1 MTWNISESISGAIV
15 RPKSGPGPLERAAH
29 QVDTKMSVGRGT
41 NALRIISIAED
52 FMNAGYLSPRM
63 SRYPRPCSAL
73 TWCRC
78 QWQH

>member
-1 MTWNISESISGAIV
+1 
-15 RPKSGPGPLERAAH
+15 
-29 QVDTKMSVGRGT
+29 
-41 NALRIISIAED
+41 
-52 FMNAGYLSPRM
+52 MNAGYLSPRM